1 MGVVSA
7 APQFTTPFGLAASGT
22 CPPTGEL
29 QPCYHVRERRSLRCV
44 NGYMKITHV
53 WSEGDETKTHVH
65 VARQPRETYTI
76 DCGQAARVQSFSVEL
91 AE

>member
-1 MGVVSA
+1 
-7 APQFTTPFGLAASGT
+7 
-22 CPPTGEL
+22 
-29 QPCYHVRERRSLRCV
+29 
-44 NGYMKITHV
+44 MKITHV